1 MRNNKEDFTM
11 THLEMVEKLRETTG
25 LSYEE
30 AKLVLERNHWDILDA
45 MIELERSGK
54 TSGSASYSTPEKK
67 PVYTAPAGASQKK
80 KADNGFTRAMKWC
93 WELAKKSCR
102 NSLAAIRKGETMLE
116 LPILVFLILLCTCF
130 WIIVP
135 VMVVGLFFDIRY
147 RFQGPD
153 IRGNVA
159 NAVMDSAADAA
170 QDLRE
175 KVREKIDEEQNNDI

>member
-1 MRNNKEDFTM
+1 M
-11 THLEMVEKLRETTG
+11 TQLEMVEKLRESTG
-25 LSYEE
+25 LGYEE
-30 AKLVLERNHWDILDA
+30 AKNVLERNNWDILDA
-45 MIELERSGK
+45 MVELERSGK
-54 TSGSASYSTPEKK
+54 TSGAASYSTPEKK
-67 PVYTAPAGASQKK
+67 PVYPTPPASQKK

-93 WELAKKSCR
+93 WELIKKSCR
-102 NSLAAIRKGETMLE
+102 NSLAAIRKEDTMLE

-135 VMVVGLFFDIRY
+135 VMVVGLFFDVRY

-153 IRGNVA
+153 INGRLA

-175 KVREKIDEEQNNDI
+175 KVREKIDEEQNHNP

>member
-1 MRNNKEDFTM
+1 M

-25 LSYEE
+25 LGYEE
-30 AKLVLERNHWDILDA
+30 AKLVLERNNWDILDA
-45 MIELERSGK
+45 MVELERNGK

-67 PVYTAPAGASQKK
+67 PVYTSPASSQKK
-80 KADNGFTRAMKWC
+80 KTDNGFTRAIKWC
-93 WELAKKSCR
+93 WELVKKSCR
-102 NSLAAIRKGETMLE
+102 NTLAAVRKGETMLE
-116 LPILVFLILLCTCF
+116 LPILVFLILICTCF

-135 VMVVGLFFDIRY
+135 LMVVGLFFDIRY

-153 IRGNVA
+153 IRSQVA

-175 KVREKIDEEQNNDI
+175 KVREKIDEEQSNNDI

>member
-1 MRNNKEDFTM
+1 M
-11 THLEMVEKLRETTG
+11 THLEMVEKLREATG

-30 AKLVLERNHWDILDA
+30 AKTILANNNWDILDA
-45 MIELERSGK
+45 MVELERSGK
-54 TSGSASYSTPEKK
+54 TSGASYTTPSRK
-67 PVYTAPAGASQKK
+67 PVYTRPAGERRE

-93 WELAKKSCR
+93 WSLIIKSCR
-102 NSLAAIRKGETMLE
+102 NNLAAIKKDSTLLE
-116 LPILVFLILLCTCF
+116 LPILVFLILLCACF

-153 IRGNVA
+153 IHSGLA

-170 QDLRE
+170 QDLKE
-175 KVREKIDEEQNNDI
+175 KVLDKQDDDKV